1 MENSMKSSEPQ
12 ANQKKTSSVDV
23 MSLVKELYAKRELMP
38 MQAEPNEPMFETDD
52 GTTTTKP

>member
-1 MENSMKSSEPQ
+1 MKSSEPQ

-38 MQAEPNEPMFETDD
+38 MQAEPEEPMIEVED
-52 GTTTTKP
+52 GTATS